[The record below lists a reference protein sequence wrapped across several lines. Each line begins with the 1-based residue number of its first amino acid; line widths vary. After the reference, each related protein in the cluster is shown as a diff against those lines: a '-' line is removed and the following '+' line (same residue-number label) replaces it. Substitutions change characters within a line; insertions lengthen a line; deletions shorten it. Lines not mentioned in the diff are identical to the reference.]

1 MAKFSYKAKNT
12 RGKVI
17 KGSLEAGDA
26 RAVSTTLRGR
36 GLVVIDVKNASVSP
50 SWQKYIPF
58 FSDHVSL
65 SEITNFTRQLA
76 VMISA
81 GLTISEALSAV
92 RNQATNKALE
102 SLVSNLL
109 IAVEGGLS
117 FSKGLGQHKDI
128 FPQVYI
134 SVMHAGETSG
144 LLDKMLTRLADALE
158 KQREFEGKV
167 KGAFLYPFIILI
179 GVGIVVAI
187 LMLFVVPQMSSLYDQ
202 LAIELP
208 LPTRIVVTIS
218 NLFVN
223 FWFLL
228 PLLLMGALIPFYLWR
243 KTVLGNELYS
253 RFLLDLPAWG
263 RLERN
268 VNLTQLTST
277 LGLLVNSGTP
287 IIDALV
293 DVSGAVKNVLFSEA
307 ILRASRKV
315 EKGVSLATAFS
326 QEPILPALI
335 AQMARVGEETGKLD
349 EVMLKLST
357 YFEGEV
363 DRGIKTFTTVL
374 EPVVLLVM
382 GIIVGFLMLAVFL
395 PIYNLAQAI

>member
-1 MAKFSYKAKNT
+1 MAKFSYKAKNAK
-12 RGKVI
+12 GKVI
-17 KGSLEAGDA
+17 KGSLEASDA
-26 RAVSTTLRGR
+26 RAVSTTLRGK
-36 GLVVIDVKNASVSP
+36 GLVVIDVKNASASP

-58 FSDHVSL
+58 FTDHVSL
-65 SEITNFTRQLA
+65 SEITNLTRQLA

-81 GLTISEALSAV
+81 GLTISEALAAI
-92 RNQATNKALE
+92 RNQATNKAVE
-102 SLVSNLL
+102 SLVANLL
-109 IAVEGGLS
+109 IAVEGGIS
-117 FSKGLGQHKDI
+117 FSKALSQHKDI
-128 FPQVYI
+128 FPKVYI
-134 SVMHAGETSG
+134 SVVHAGEASG

-208 LPTRIVVTIS
+208 LSTRIVVTVS
-218 NLFVN
+218 NLFVG
-223 FWFLL
+223 FWFLI
-228 PLLLMGALIPFYLWR
+228 PLLLAGALIPFYLWR

-268 VNLTQLTST
+268 VNLTQLAST

-287 IIDALV
+287 IIDALA

-335 AQMARVGEETGKLD
+335 AQMAGVGEETGKLD
-349 EVMLKLST
+349 EVMLKLSM

-382 GIIVGFLMLAVFL
+382 GIVVGFLMLAVFL